1 MNLSAIYHRCSDSYC
16 YCLDDTN
23 IIISIRTDYDVTNVT
38 LMHNDPFINGIMGGN
53 NRLKG
58 KEADQLKVT
67 KLENHLMWTFKVT
80 PEYKRLAYYFIIE
93 SEDDKYVLCEDRIYK
108 YDEFKKYK
116 GRQQLFM
123 YSWMNPSDIIKTP
136 DWVNDTVWYQIF
148 IDRFCN
154 GDPSTDPENV
164 LPWKDPDKTVKYD
177 DFYGGDLKGI
187 TSKIDYLKNLGIT
200 GLYLTPIC
208 QGSTNHKYDTK
219 SYTKIDPHFGSD
231 EDMAEMVKAA
241 HDSGIRVMM
250 DGVFN
255 HSGPLFKPWQDVVEN
270 GPQSKYYDWFMV
282 NKWPFDK
289 SSDNSKKKN
298 YYSFAFVD
306 MMPKLNTNNEEV
318 IKYIVSVI
326 KNWIEKYDIDAIRLD
341 VSDEI
346 SHTLC
351 KRMHRELKKIKPDFY
366 ILGEAWH
373 DSMPW
378 LRGDEFD
385 SVMNYPLTDSI
396 NDFWLDSKKTAKD
409 FEYSINRCFSMYP
422 MQVNKVL
429 FNLLD
434 SHDTERLITKLSDI
448 RSFYQQF
455 GVLFTMP
462 GTVCIY
468 YGTEIA
474 LEGGHD
480 PDCRRCMP
488 WKQIMKGMY
497 YDKIERMK
505 KLIAMR
511 KEHQALRSNNY
522 EFTHLFDNDRV
533 ISYKRI
539 SDDGAEVISVVINC
553 SDNAL
558 PLDIKKKDIL
568 FQTGYAD
575 NMLAKNSIIIY
586 NI

>member
-1 MNLSAIYHRCSDSYC
+1 M
-16 YCLDDTN
+16 
-23 IIISIRTDYDVTNVT
+23 
-38 LMHNDPFINGIMGGN
+38 
-53 NRLKG
+53 
-58 KEADQLKVT
+58 
-67 KLENHLMWTFKVT
+67 
-80 PEYKRLAYYFIIE
+80 
-93 SEDDKYVLCEDRIYK
+93 
-108 YDEFKKYK
+108 
-116 GRQQLFM
+116 FM

>member
-1 MNLSAIYHRCSDSYC
+1 
-16 YCLDDTN
+16 
-23 IIISIRTDYDVTNVT
+23 
-38 LMHNDPFINGIMGGN
+38 
-53 NRLKG
+53 
-58 KEADQLKVT
+58 
-67 KLENHLMWTFKVT
+67 
-80 PEYKRLAYYFIIE
+80 
-93 SEDDKYVLCEDRIYK
+93 
-108 YDEFKKYK
+108 
-116 GRQQLFM
+116 
-123 YSWMNPSDIIKTP
+123 
-136 DWVNDTVWYQIF
+136 
-148 IDRFCN
+148 
-154 GDPSTDPENV
+154 
-164 LPWKDPDKTVKYD
+164 
-177 DFYGGDLKGI
+177 
-187 TSKIDYLKNLGIT
+187 
-200 GLYLTPIC
+200 
-208 QGSTNHKYDTK
+208 
-219 SYTKIDPHFGSD
+219 
-231 EDMAEMVKAA
+231 MAEMVKAA

-341 VSDEI
+341 VSDE
-346 SHTLC
+346 
-351 KRMHRELKKIKPDFY
+351 PDFY